1 MDKLGIYLSVSLY
14 FVVGTLVEFA
24 LVLFLKIYY
33 EQRKSKAKSM
43 NQLNSIEPDDTL
55 DELDFKRWKKM
66 TSHKNNELKK
76 QDEKTKRILNEIPL
90 IKIDTYASFIFISG
104 YLLFNIIYWSI

>member
-33 EQRKSKAKSM
+33 EQKKSKIKKIKSDGIYP
-43 NQLNSIEPDDTL
+43 LSL
-55 DELDFKRWKKM
+55 V
-66 TSHKNNELKK
+66 SKNKE
-76 QDEKTKRILNEIPL
+76 DSRKRILSQMHRFS
-90 IKIDTYASFIFISG
+90 T
-104 YLLFNIIYWSI
+104 

>member
-33 EQRKSKAKSM
+33 EQRKSKIRNM
-43 NQLNSIEPDDTL
+43 NPLNSIEPDDTL
-55 DELDFKRWKKM
+55 DELDFNKWKKK
-66 TSHKNNELKK
+66 TSRNDNESKK
-76 QDEKTKRILNEIPL
+76 LDEKKMQILNEIPL
-90 IKIDTYASFIFISG
+90 IKIDTYASFVFISG
-104 YLLFNIIYWSI
+104 YMLFNVIYWSL

>member
-33 EQRKSKAKSM
+33 EQRKSKIRDM

-55 DELDFKRWKKM
+55 DELDFSKWKKK
-66 TSHKNNELKK
+66 TSHNDNESKK
-76 QDEKTKRILNEIPL
+76 LDEKKKTIFKEIPL

-104 YLLFNIIYWSI
+104 YLLFNVIYWSL